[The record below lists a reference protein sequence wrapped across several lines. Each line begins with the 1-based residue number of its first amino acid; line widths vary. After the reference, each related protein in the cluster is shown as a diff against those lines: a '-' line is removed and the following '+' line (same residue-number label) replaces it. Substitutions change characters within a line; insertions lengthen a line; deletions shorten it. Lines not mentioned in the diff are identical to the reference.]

1 MAGRKS
7 RNSISV
13 KMCPQQRARHEAYNE
28 PSKQT
33 QRWMEEARQRVC
45 AHLNHQK
52 SCQVCTSTA
61 AAERQNQLTAQLKAA
76 EARNRVRQLRLHYQ
90 DLKEQEINLMIS
102 CQSTAQRAVRLEHLL
117 TVSQRKINHTD
128 CMDQLQR
135 RRVEEILEDEE
146 GLTINRR

>member
-7 RNSISV
+7 QNSISV

-33 QRWMEEARQRVC
+33 QRWMAEARQRVC

-76 EARNRVRQLRLHYQ
+76 EARNR
-90 DLKEQEINLMIS
+90 EQEINLMIS
-102 CQSTAQRAVRLEHLL
+102 CQSNAQRAARLEHLL
-117 TVSQRKINHTD
+117 SVRQGKINHTD

-135 RRVEEILEDEE
+135 RRVEEILEDEK

>member
-28 PSKQT
+28 PSKET
-33 QRWMEEARQRVC
+33 QRWMAEARQRVC
-45 AHLNHQK
+45 MHLNHQK
-52 SCQVCTSTA
+52 SRQVCNPNT

-76 EARNRVRQLRLHYQ
+76 EARNRVRQLRRHYQ

-102 CQSTAQRAVRLEHLL
+102 CQSNAQRAVRLEHLL
-117 TVSQRKINHTD
+117 TVRERKINHTD

-135 RRVEEILEDEE
+135 RRVEEILEDEK